1 MSDLYRNAQGYESGV
16 PDAGRTAFRGSAGR
30 VAPNIARAGTVVGG
44 TVAFPGALC
53 GDKAVNGRAAR
64 EEECA

>member
-1 MSDLYRNAQGYESGV
+1 MSDLCRNAQGYESGV
-16 PDAGRTAFRGSAGR
+16 PDAVWDGVPGLRRAGR
-30 VAPNIARAGTVVGG
+30 AEYRASWHSGGG